1 MILQVIYAFIVSLGF
16 GILFNVRNKNLFFA
30 ALGGALGWFCY
41 SITLNLYSS
50 EMLAIFLAS
59 ISISIYAEIFS
70 RVLKNPVTLFLICSL
85 IPLVPGSGMYYTVL
99 EAVQGNVMESLNK
112 GIETLSLA
120 GLIALGIIV
129 VSTLSRL
136 VQKIHYLKKLKT
148 NLKVKRSKQ

>member
-30 ALGGALGWFCY
+30 ALGGAIGWFCY

-85 IPLVPGSGMYYTVL
+85 IPLVPGSGMYYTTFETVK
-99 EAVQGNVMESLNK
+99 GNYELSLIK
-112 GIETLSLA
+112 GLDTLSYA
-120 GLIALGIIV
+120 GSIAVAVILT
-129 VSTLSRL
+129 STVANLLTNIFS
-136 VQKIHYLKKLKT
+136 KKRT
-148 NLKVKRSKQ
+148 Y